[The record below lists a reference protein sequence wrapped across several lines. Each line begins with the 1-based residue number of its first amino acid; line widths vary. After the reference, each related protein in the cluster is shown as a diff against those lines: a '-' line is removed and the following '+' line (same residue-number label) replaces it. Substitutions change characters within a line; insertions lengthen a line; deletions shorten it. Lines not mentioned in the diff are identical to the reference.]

1 MALSVADLE
10 HRASRAVDQDP
21 SVVHDRLL
29 ELAERLRRET
39 PPIEPGTQAATFL
52 GISGPLG
59 IEIADRGPGRIELR
73 TTRGRVRGEG
83 AATIEPAGEGRTT
96 LSMEVAIRPQGF
108 TANLVLGAA
117 MATMPGM
124 ESRIRDGLEHGLD
137 DLVVELAK
145 PDEEWDPEGWQ
156 PQGIRTS

>member
-1 MALSVADLE
+1 VADLE
-10 HRASRAVDQDP
+10 HRATRVVDQDP
-21 SVVHDRLL
+21 AVVHDRLL

-39 PPIEPGTQAATFL
+39 PLIEPGTQAATFL

-59 IEIADRGPGRIELR
+59 IEIADRGLGRIELR

-83 AATIEPAGEGRTT
+83 AATIEPAGDGRTT
-96 LSMEVAIRPQGF
+96 LSMDVAIRPQGF
-108 TANLVLGAA
+108 TANLALGAA

-124 ESRIRDGLEHGLD
+124 ESRIRQGLERGLD

-145 PDEEWDPEGWQ
+145 PDSEWDAASWQ
-156 PQGIRTS
+156 PPGVPTRA